1 MATHWS
7 SSHSQ
12 WWSALRYCAIPT
24 LMKPVVDGS
33 PWPWSDDGSPI
44 DFFGESQRPFR
55 ANAWKRRR
63 EEVEKSAAAGGA
75 PPKKFSKL
83 HSLLSAHC
91 AEFLV
96 RLRRTVRWLNEHQAE
111 ALQEMCCNQKMRAAD
126 VLELDGAKTKW

>member
-1 MATHWS
+1 
-7 SSHSQ
+7 
-12 WWSALRYCAIPT
+12 
-24 LMKPVVDGS
+24 MKPVVDGS

-83 HSLLSAHC
+83 QPRAKSNWGLASPPAPPHFNVGRATG
-91 AEFLV
+91 EV
-96 RLRRTVRWLNEHQAE
+96 R
-111 ALQEMCCNQKMRAAD
+111 
-126 VLELDGAKTKW
+126 KTKRHRTQR

>member
-83 HSLLSAHC
+83 
-91 AEFLV
+91 
-96 RLRRTVRWLNEHQAE
+96 QP
-111 ALQEMCCNQKMRAAD
+111 RAKSNWGLTSPPPPPHFNVGRATGE
-126 VLELDGAKTKW
+126 VQNKQLAPH

>member
-1 MATHWS
+1 
-7 SSHSQ
+7 
-12 WWSALRYCAIPT
+12 
-24 LMKPVVDGS
+24 MKPVVDGS

-83 HSLLSAHC
+83 FAFKC
-91 AEFLV
+91 P
-96 RLRRTVRWLNEHQAE
+96 LRRVPGSPPQDRPLAQ
-111 ALQEMCCNQKMRAAD
+111 
-126 VLELDGAKTKW
+126 